1 MEPIERLT
9 RPGRTRTIAIW
20 VGGVL
25 ALYAVAGFLVAPP
38 IVRSQMESKLTELL
52 GRKVAVERVR
62 INPFALS
69 ASVLGFAIK
78 EREGDGNLFAFDELY
93 VDLTLS
99 SLFRFAPVIE
109 AVSLVKPSVR
119 VVRNQDKSYSFQDIV
134 DRFASRPASPPGPT
148 PRFAVYNISLSGG
161 SIEFEDR
168 PDKAVHVVSELQI
181 GVPFISSLPS
191 QIDINVQPHLTAKM
205 DGTAIELLGETKP
218 LKDTR
223 ETRLRIDVDE
233 LPLAK
238 YFDYLP
244 VPLRF
249 RIPSGSLTTRLELSL
264 STLNEKLHTLTLSGT
279 AGLKNFAMQRADGT
293 PLLAIGALN
302 VDLGELD
309 LLNRRAAVRSVRIDS
324 PKADVLVRKDG
335 TLNWAAL
342 GPERPRADPEEAGPP
357 FAFSVAEI
365 ALSGGTVRVLDET
378 PVEKPFRIALDN
390 ISLGATGL
398 SNAPEDKA
406 SVRFACDTGARGKL
420 AYDGTLALAPVRSA
434 GTVDLANLQV
444 GAFAPYIENVLE
456 VIISGGALSTK
467 GRLSV
472 EVPDRGPVRVAY
484 RADASVAGFASLDK
498 PTSQDLL
505 RWKSLAVRGIDFELS
520 PLKVSIEQIAL
531 SDFFSRL
538 IVNPDGTLNMQ
549 TLGKKKPDAAAAP
562 PAAEPAK
569 ESRPDRSP
577 PNLRFGKIVLA
588 NGSVSFSDYF
598 IKPNYS
604 IALAGV
610 AGSVSEMTPD
620 KPGDVELRGRIHQT
634 APLEI
639 LGKVNS
645 LSPDLFV
652 DLKASAKDIELS
664 PLTPYSAKYV
674 GYGIQKGKLSVKVT
688 YHIENRK
695 LAAENNV
702 YVDQLTFGERIE
714 SPTATT
720 LPVLFAV
727 ALMKDKDG
735 VIDVDLPISGSLDDP
750 QFSVGGIVM
759 KALVNLVTKAVTAPF
774 ALLGALAGGGGE
786 ELAYIEFEPGSAA
799 LGSDG
804 EKKLETLAKALDAR
818 PALKLEV
825 GGRIDPAADRD
836 ALKRAAVD
844 REIKAAKVRDK
855 GEGKSLS
862 VDAVEVAPGER
873 DKYLAEAYKDA
884 KFDRPRN
891 AIGLLKDLPVPEM
904 EQLMLA
910 NAGIREDDLRQ
921 LANARAQTAKS
932 WLVESG
938 KVAAERVFIVSPK
951 TGAEGIKDQGKPTRA
966 DFSLK

>member
-1 MEPIERLT
+1 
-9 RPGRTRTIAIW
+9 
-20 VGGVL
+20 
-25 ALYAVAGFLVAPP
+25 
-38 IVRSQMESKLTELL
+38 
-52 GRKVAVERVR
+52 
-62 INPFALS
+62 
-69 ASVLGFAIK
+69 
-78 EREGDGNLFAFDELY
+78 
-93 VDLTLS
+93 
-99 SLFRFAPVIE
+99 
-109 AVSLVKPSVR
+109 
-119 VVRNQDKSYSFQDIV
+119 
-134 DRFASRPASPPGPT
+134 
-148 PRFAVYNISLSGG
+148 
-161 SIEFEDR
+161 
-168 PDKAVHVVSELQI
+168 
-181 GVPFISSLPS
+181 
-191 QIDINVQPHLTAKM
+191 
-205 DGTAIELLGETKP
+205 
-218 LKDTR
+218 
-223 ETRLRIDVDE
+223 
-233 LPLAK
+233 
-238 YFDYLP
+238 
-244 VPLRF
+244 
-249 RIPSGSLTTRLELSL
+249 
-264 STLNEKLHTLTLSGT
+264 
-279 AGLKNFAMQRADGT
+279 
-293 PLLAIGALN
+293 
-302 VDLGELD
+302 
-309 LLNRRAAVRSVRIDS
+309 
-324 PKADVLVRKDG
+324 
-335 TLNWAAL
+335 
-342 GPERPRADPEEAGPP
+342 
-357 FAFSVAEI
+357 
-365 ALSGGTVRVLDET
+365 
-378 PVEKPFRIALDN
+378 
-390 ISLGATGL
+390 
-398 SNAPEDKA
+398 
-406 SVRFACDTGARGKL
+406 
-420 AYDGTLALAPVRSA
+420 
-434 GTVDLANLQV
+434 
-444 GAFAPYIENVLE
+444 
-456 VIISGGALSTK
+456 
-467 GRLSV
+467 
-472 EVPDRGPVRVAY
+472 VRVAY

-569 ESRPDRSP
+569 ESKPDGPP

-799 LGSDG
+799 LGGDG